1 MVLRL
6 ARFNTLLE
14 DTEKPP
20 FTKEFFVG
28 VPAPPGAL
36 LALLPIV
43 LWLAA
48 GAGFWTSPIAVAIWT
63 VIVAALMISRVP
75 TLSLKTIKVSPR
87 LVAPLLVGVVLAAA
101 TVLLYP
107 LWALVAAM
115 LIYLG
120 HIPYSVYRYYWLA
133 RHPEAWSVPSRE
145 RRAIRRAGSAAR
157 RFGLRPPLRRRVAGA
172 ASRISQVRLPRR
184 GESATNGQSGNGQGG
199 STQPG
204 NGQPGNGR
212 RRGWRQLGLRRQER
226 R

>member
-1 MVLRL
+1 
-6 ARFNTLLE
+6 
-14 DTEKPP
+14 
-20 FTKEFFVG
+20 

-48 GAGFWTSPIAVAIWT
+48 GNGFWTSPITVAIWT

-75 TLSLKTIKVSPR
+75 TLSLKTIKVPPR
-87 LVAPLLVGVVLAAA
+87 LVAPLLVGVVLVAA

-115 LIYLG
+115 LIYLA
-120 HIPYSVYRYYWLA
+120 HIPYSVYRYHWLA

-184 GESATNGQSGNGQGG
+184 GESSSNGRSANGNGD
-199 STQPG
+199 
-204 NGQPGNGR
+204 GR